1 MHARWSAYLER
12 FQYLFTH
19 KHGHQNQVADALSRQ
34 ALLISTLQ
42 AELTGFDSLREQYIH
57 DENFQ
62 IWWDKCSI
70 NDDTGNFIYMM
81 VFC

>member
-1 MHARWSAYLER
+1 MQDGKPIEYFSEKLSPTRQRWSTYAQE
-12 FQYLFTH
+12 LF
-19 KHGHQNQVADALSRQ
+19 
-34 ALLISTLQ
+34 TLQ

-62 IWWDKCSI
+62 IWWDKCSV